1 MKFFKY
7 AIVAAA
13 CAFMFS
19 SCIKREFEPE
29 VGNGQVE
36 FAPASDSLSLDNPY
50 ILIKLQQTKPSDK
63 AAKAVLVIDTT
74 NSTVTLSDGT
84 KRALS
89 IAGPNADLYVTQDE
103 VFVSGYTQEEM
114 DANGGNPVVG
124 GQFEIRIGKYKSYK
138 AIDLKLAIKDSES
151 SYDVVIAK
159 PKAIDI
165 TGTYSLKSSFD
176 NNGQSL
182 PPLDIVIS
190 VDPADPDK
198 YYFGALGVNNVWT
211 ATRDANTL
219 TISNKV
225 AVENEDGKPIQ
236 ICPFSSAG
244 YDPKACAEIA
254 FTADDMTLVNGF
266 FLGIF
271 DTGDAYYLAY
281 PGDKGSKK

>member
-84 KRALS
+84 KETLR
-89 IAGPNADLYVTQDE
+89 IDGADAHLYVTETE
-103 VFVSGYTQEEM
+103 VFVTGYTQEEM

-124 GQFEIRIGKYKSYK
+124 GQFEIRIGNYKSYK
-138 AIDLKLAIKDSES
+138 AIDLKLSIEGSDSK
-151 SYDVVIAK
+151 YDVVVAK

-165 TGTYSLKSSFD
+165 TGTYSLQCSIWPE
-176 NNGQSL
+176 
-182 PPLDIVIS
+182 PPATTDIVIT
-190 VDPADPDK
+190 VDPSDPNK

-219 TISNKV
+219 TISNKDSYDY
-225 AVENEDGKPIQ
+225 EGQPIQ
-236 ICPFSSAG
+236 CCSCDGSS
-244 YDPKACAEIA
+244 YDPNTCAEIA
-254 FTADDMTLVNGF
+254 FTAEDMTLVNGM

-271 DTGDAYYLAY
+271 DTGSGFILAK
-281 PGDKGSKK
+281 PGDKGAKK

>member
-138 AIDLKLAIKDSES
+138 AMDLKLAIKDSES

-165 TGTYSLKSSFD
+165 TGTYALQCSIWPE
-176 NNGQSL
+176 
-182 PPLDIVIS
+182 PPATTDIVIT
-190 VDPADPDK
+190 VDPSDPNK

-219 TISNKV
+219 TISNKDTFDY
-225 AVENEDGKPIQ
+225 EGKPVQ
-236 ICPFSSAG
+236 CCSCDGSS
-244 YDPKACAEIA
+244 YDPNTCAEIA
-254 FTADDMTLVNGF
+254 FTADEMTLINGM

-271 DTGDAYYLAY
+271 DTGSGFILAK
-281 PGDKGSKK
+281 PGDKGAKK